1 MQQSTTPTA
10 SCPNSFTFTVLGKP
24 APQGS
29 KRHVGKGVMV
39 ESSKR
44 CMPWRQLVKKTAKR
58 LLPVGWHANMDAA
71 ISVSLVFVFARPNDQ
86 FINNRPGI
94 GRLKPDAPRYCTKR
108 IGDIDKLCR
117 AVLDAL
123 SEGTVYNDDAQVI
136 SLIASRRYA
145 TATESPCSIITVTAV
160 S

>member
-10 SCPNSFTFTVLGKP
+10 NCPNSFTFTVLGKP

-44 CMPWRQLVKKTAKR
+44 CKPWRQDVRHTAID
-58 LLPVGWHANMDAA
+58 LLPGGWYARMEDAMLL
-71 ISVSLVFVFARPNDQ
+71 SVTFVFARPKNH
-86 FINNRPGI
+86 FRTNGE
-94 GRLKPDAPRYCTKR
+94 LKPSAPKHCTGR
-108 IGDIDKLCR
+108 IGDVSKLIR
-117 AVLDAL
+117 AVEDAMT
-123 SEGTVYNDDAQVI
+123 GIVYNDDAQI
-136 SLIASRRYA
+136 INLLATRRYA
-145 TATESPCSIITVTAV
+145 TATESPCAIITVTAI